1 MAKRR
6 RWKSKEKSKIIL
18 EGIKGRPVAEWCVEY
33 QITQSMYYA
42 WRDQF
47 LSNMDQA
54 FETKKIVQKEAYQI
68 QKIDK
73 MKKIIA
79 DLTIELKK
87 NDEDMW

>member
-1 MAKRR
+1 MVKRR
-6 RWKSKEKSKIIL
+6 HWKSNEKSHIVL
-18 EGIKGRPVAEWCVEY
+18 EGIKGRPVAELCLEH
-33 QITQSMYYA
+33 QISQSMYYA

-54 FETKKIVQKEAYQI
+54 FETKKVNQKEAYQNH
-68 QKIDK
+68 QMNK

-87 NDEDMW
+87 NDEEMW

>member
-1 MAKRR
+1 
-6 RWKSKEKSKIIL
+6 
-18 EGIKGRPVAEWCVEY
+18 
-33 QITQSMYYA
+33 MYYA
-42 WRDQF
+42 WRDHF

>member
-1 MAKRR
+1 
-6 RWKSKEKSKIIL
+6 
-18 EGIKGRPVAEWCVEY
+18 
-33 QITQSMYYA
+33 MYYA

-73 MKKIIA
+73 MKKIIT
-79 DLTIELKK
+79 DLTIDLKK